1 MPLPN
6 ESESP
11 VAPWS
16 NGRVINIGVRREH
29 VEERAQAL
37 RNAGYEVQNAFS
49 MAEMEGCLR
58 NGRADVLVIGHNV
71 SNEEKRHVLDRL
83 KATGLQCSVVE
94 MYMYVPELMAAT
106 AHVRWDEVSNGL
118 VEAVKRA
125 ASEARRRSSES
136 RVPELR

>member
-1 MPLPN
+1 
-6 ESESP
+6 
-11 VAPWS
+11 
-16 NGRVINIGVRREH
+16 
-29 VEERAQAL
+29 
-37 RNAGYEVQNAFS
+37 